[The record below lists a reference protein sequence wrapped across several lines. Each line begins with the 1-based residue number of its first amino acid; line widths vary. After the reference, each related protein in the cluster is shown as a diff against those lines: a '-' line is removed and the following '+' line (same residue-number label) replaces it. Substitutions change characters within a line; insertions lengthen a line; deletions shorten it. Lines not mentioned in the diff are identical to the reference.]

1 MASSIGASPTE
12 FDETVESVL
21 CALDRWTARNDGHH
35 TEKRTT
41 RRHAFRA
48 QVEVAAR
55 VASSQE
61 IVRFHA
67 FTRDISVSG
76 LSFVASKHIHSEVGG
91 QVILTSGLLTEEKV
105 ILICL
110 PHGDHEVNL
119 FGEIRRL
126 RKVHDNLYECGVKF
140 VGRDAN
146 GDAEPAAEAPPETAT
161 ETATESPDAK
171 ADN

>member
-1 MASSIGASPTE
+1 MPSSTGASPTQ

-35 TEKRTT
+35 TEKRAT

-55 VASSQE
+55 VASSQDV
-61 IVRFHA
+61 VRFHA

-76 LSFVASKHIHSEVGG
+76 LSFVVAKHIPSEFGG
-91 QVILTSGLLTEEKV
+91 QVVLASSLLTEEKM
-105 ILICL
+105 ILVCL

-140 VGRDAN
+140 VGRDAGGGAETN
-146 GDAEPAAEAPPETAT
+146 AETAPEPAPESSD
-161 ETATESPDAK
+161 EQPD
-171 ADN
+171 N